1 MSITLPTSKIP
12 AETQDPKYLILF
24 GLPKVGK
31 TTILSTLENNLIL
44 DMENGSTYVD
54 ALKIKIESLKHLKEV
69 IKAIKEAGKPYKFI
83 TIDTITAVEEMAKPF
98 ALQLYQSSP
107 MFSAKYADVTDVTQ
121 LPNGSGWALLRAAVE
136 RIIDLIA
143 SAADNLIICGHV
155 KDTALNEGLE
165 GTAKDLDLGG
175 KLKRILS
182 AKSDAIG
189 FVHRDE
195 NSNLCIQFGTDGEV
209 LTGARPQH
217 LANKDIIVAERNED
231 GTFTSHWERIY
242 PSLKENKK

>member
-1 MSITLPTSKIP
+1 MAIELPKTKIP

-54 ALKIKIESLKHLKEV
+54 ALKVKITSLKDLKEV
-69 IKAIKEAGKPYKFI
+69 CKAIREAGNPYKYI
-83 TIDTITAVEEMAKPF
+83 TIDTITAVEEMAKPL
-98 ALQLYQSSP
+98 AINLYQQSP
-107 MFSAKYADVTDVTQ
+107 MYSDKYADVKDPTK
-121 LPNGSGWALLRAAVE
+121 LPNGSGYAFLRDGIE
-136 RIIDLIA
+136 MIIDMVSKCAPNI
-143 SAADNLIICGHV
+143 IICGHV
-155 KDTALNEGLE
+155 KDAALNEAAANNVK
-165 GTAKDLDLGG
+165 TLDLTG
-175 KLKRILS
+175 KISRILS

-209 LTGARPQH
+209 LTGARPKH
-217 LANKDIIVAERNED
+217 LANKDIIVAERQDD
-231 GTFTSHWERIY
+231 GSFVSRWDRIY
-242 PSLKENKK
+242 PSLA

>member
-1 MSITLPTSKIP
+1 MAITLPTTKVP

-54 ALKIKIESLKHLKEV
+54 ALKIKINTLKELKETV
-69 IKAIKEAGKPYKFI
+69 KAIKEAGRPYKYI
-83 TIDTITAVEEMAKPF
+83 TIDTITAVEEMAKPL
-98 ALQLYQSSP
+98 ALTLYQNSP
-107 MFSAKYADVTDVTQ
+107 MFSPKYADVKDITQ
-121 LPNGSGWALLRAAVE
+121 LPNGSGWAFLRQGVE
-136 RIIDLIA
+136 MLVDLVA

-155 KDTALNEGLE
+155 KDTALSE
-165 GTAKDLDLGG
+165 GTEGSVKDLDLGG

-195 NSNLCIQFGTDGEV
+195 DSNLCIQFGTNGEV
-209 LTGARPQH
+209 LTGARPSH
-217 LANKDIIVAERNED
+217 LANKDIIVAERNDD
-231 GTFTSHWERIY
+231 GTFVSHWERIY
-242 PSLKENKK
+242 PSLKTE

>member
-1 MSITLPTSKIP
+1 MAIELPKTKIP

-54 ALKIKIESLKHLKEV
+54 ALKVKITSLKDLKEV
-69 IKAIKEAGKPYKFI
+69 CKAIREAGNPYKYI
-83 TIDTITAVEEMAKPF
+83 TIDTITAVEEMAKPL
-98 ALQLYQSSP
+98 AINLYQQSP
-107 MFSAKYADVTDVTQ
+107 MYSDKYADVKDPTK
-121 LPNGSGWALLRAAVE
+121 LPNGSGFAFLRDGIE
-136 RIIDLIA
+136 MIIDMVSKCAPNI
-143 SAADNLIICGHV
+143 IICGHV
-155 KDTALNEGLE
+155 KDAALNEAAANNVK
-165 GTAKDLDLGG
+165 TLDLTG
-175 KLKRILS
+175 KISRILS

-209 LTGARPQH
+209 LTGARPKH
-217 LANKDIIVAERNED
+217 LANKDIIVAERQDD
-231 GTFTSHWERIY
+231 GSFVSRWDRIY
-242 PSLKENKK
+242 PSLA